1 MLHSCDYTGG
11 AWFRSTN
18 EEEEHIFYD
27 PGTKQ
32 IYKNFGAVSG
42 RKITSIANS
51 KRGFYI
57 TSTYSVTG
65 NDLNVGYA
73 YPSDFWN
80 QQSSGKLTDY
90 GAMSK
95 FLRLDI
101 DSSTQKIYFLA
112 IRKYFT
118 SSVNTVR
125 SDFNGMIW
133 SSRYSAY
140 VNSKKNMDK
149 AISVLTTSCD
159 KTQQIISVELDTD
172 PLNISVKEFLRL
184 ESIDNL
190 IAVQVW

>member
-1 MLHSCDYTGG
+1 M
-11 AWFRSTN
+11 
-18 EEEEHIFYD
+18 
-27 PGTKQ
+27 P
-32 IYKNFGAVSG
+32 
-42 RKITSIANS
+42 
-51 KRGFYI
+51 
-57 TSTYSVTG
+57 
-65 NDLNVGYA
+65 
-73 YPSDFWN
+73 
-80 QQSSGKLTDY
+80 
-90 GAMSK
+90 K

-118 SSVNTVR
+118 SSVNTAR

-133 SSRYSAY
+133 PSKYSAY